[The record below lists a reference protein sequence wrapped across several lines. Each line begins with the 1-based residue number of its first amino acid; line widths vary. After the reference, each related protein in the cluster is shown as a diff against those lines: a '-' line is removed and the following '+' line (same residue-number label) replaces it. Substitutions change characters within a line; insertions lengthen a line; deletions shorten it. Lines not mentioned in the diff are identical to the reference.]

1 MRILNPSSLTIVGLL
16 IISDVAIARNSV
28 ATCFSEGFSTMGRE
42 KIEAA
47 ISEDRKIEVSRIKS
61 GFRNSVSGLFV
72 TVSTQNILYKLSRF
86 VPDSEMNSMGDQLKK
101 ALEKI
106 SYSSDDRDI
115 SFLGCTVKDIP

>member
-1 MRILNPSSLTIVGLL
+1 
-16 IISDVAIARNSV
+16 
-28 ATCFSEGFSTMGRE
+28 MGRE